1 MTGLQIQTTIS
12 DWRTQWYSDRPLTC
26 CDLVQA
32 VLVSDNRQLP
42 LPRPPVI
49 HDGWYWWSCPAAEPP
64 PQSRDI
70 REQESAA
77 ASHGGAHWTA
87 LPTPVLASRP
97 PLNEFTARWKESAYW
112 HDGPDAAVHQTKRQA
127 VSSVYSHTASQL
139 FRALIVRYITHA
151 NKTLKSMAYSR
162 RKRSRCTWV
171 CNSASSIYKAQY
183 IDATLCK
190 MLISLFMVRT

>member
-12 DWRTQWYSDRPLTC
+12 DWCTQWYSDRPLTC

-32 VLVSDNRQLP
+32 VLVLDNQQLP

-49 HDGWYWWSCPAAEPP
+49 HDGWYWWSCPAAAPP

-87 LPTPVLASRP
+87 RPTRSWPATRRLMSLRQYRTVKGERP
-97 PLNEFTARWKESAYW
+97 LTRRT
-112 HDGPDAAVHQTKRQA
+112 DGR
-127 VSSVYSHTASQL
+127 
-139 FRALIVRYITHA
+139 
-151 NKTLKSMAYSR
+151 
-162 RKRSRCTWV
+162 RCTSNKEAS
-171 CNSASSIYKAQY
+171 CQFCLQPYRISIPCFNSPLYYACQ
-183 IDATLCK
+183 
-190 MLISLFMVRT
+190 